1 MTDLEFQEKVL
12 EKLEIIVERQA
23 IIKTVLL
30 GANGDTGL
38 VGKVDDVIKTVDK
51 LQENHDD
58 LNGKFKLLI
67 GVLIGSGVLAGSTA
81 GILKL
86 IGG

>member
-1 MTDLEFQEKVL
+1 MTDPEFQEKVL

-38 VGKVDDVIKTVDK
+38 VGKVDDVCKS
-51 LQENHDD
+51 NND
-58 LNGKFKLLI
+58 LNGKFKLLV